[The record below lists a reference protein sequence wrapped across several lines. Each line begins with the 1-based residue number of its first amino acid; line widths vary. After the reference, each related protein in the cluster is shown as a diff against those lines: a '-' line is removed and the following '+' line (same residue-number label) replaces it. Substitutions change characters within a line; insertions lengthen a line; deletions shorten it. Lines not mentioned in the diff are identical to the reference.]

1 MTAEGLEFDVSLDR
15 PGFQLVAE
23 GRLAPGV
30 TALFGHSGCGKT
42 SLLRCLA
49 GLEPGCRGRIHH
61 GGESWQSRSGTRPPH
76 RRPVGLVFQDARL
89 FPHLSVRGNLDYA
102 ERRRRG
108 EGPGR
113 AEVIDG
119 LGLRALLDQ
128 APSALSGGESQ
139 RVALGRALLAGPR
152 ILLLDEPL
160 TGLDTARQ
168 REIMP
173 LLRTIP
179 ERFGVA
185 LLYVTHSR
193 YEVLA
198 LADQI
203 MLMREGRMI
212 THASVSSVF
221 SSPDYW
227 AFLGQTEPAV
237 IWPGRV
243 VARDNDWGLTILAT
257 DAGRLRVSGISVDPG
272 DQVALRVAARDV
284 VLTLEPPTATS
295 VLNSLPVR
303 VESLKQTGEGVVR
316 VELSIGH
323 RASLWTQV
331 TRQSVAALRL
341 EPGRRLHALIRP
353 EVLSINH

>member
-1 MTAEGLEFDVSLDR
+1 MTAAALEFDVTLDR
-15 PGFQLVAE
+15 PGFSLAAE
-23 GRLAPGV
+23 GRLEPGV

-49 GLEPGCRGRIHH
+49 GLERGCRGTIRH
-61 GGESWQSRSGTRPPH
+61 GEQPWQSRAVALPPH
-76 RRPVGLVFQDARL
+76 RRAVGLVFQDARL

-102 ERRRRG
+102 ERRRR
-108 EGPGR
+108 EDGPGR

-119 LGLRALLDQ
+119 LGLRKLLDQ
-128 APSALSGGESQ
+128 APSALSGGEAQ

-152 ILLLDEPL
+152 LLLLDEPL
-160 TGLDTARQ
+160 TGLDSARQ

-179 ERFGVA
+179 ERFGIPV
-185 LLYVTHSR
+185 LYVTHAR
-193 YEVLA
+193 HEVLA
-198 LADQI
+198 LADRI
-203 MLMREGRMI
+203 MLMREGGVL

-227 AFLGQTEPAV
+227 ALLGQPEPVV

-243 VARDNDWGLTILAT
+243 VARDNDWGLTVLAT
-257 DAGRLRVSGISVDPG
+257 DAGRLRISEISADPG
-272 DQVALRVAARDV
+272 DPVALRVAARDV

-295 VLNSLPVR
+295 MLNSLPVR
-303 VESLKQTGEGVVR
+303 VESLQTVREGVVR
-316 VELSIGH
+316 VQLGVGH
-323 RASLWTQV
+323 KASLWTEV

-341 EPGRRLHALIRP
+341 ETGRRIHALIRP
-353 EVLSINH
+353 EVLGLDH